1 MNSLEHILRHRIVAI
16 LRGCAPERVMDI
28 VAALADGGVRLLEI
42 TLNSPGALDLI
53 RRVAGTM
60 GDRVLVGAGTVMT
73 PAEAEMAIDAG
84 AKFILSP
91 SLDADT
97 IRVTKELGAISV
109 PGAFTATEIVM
120 AWRNG
125 ADIVK
130 VFPASVGASYLRD
143 LRGPLPQIRLMPT
156 GGVNLDNIREFRA
169 AGAVAYG
176 IGSALVP
183 AGQETTAEAL
193 DALKTTCCRL
203 YKSVS
208 MNLLISCDWGTTN
221 FRLRLVDSD
230 RRESIGEVSG
240 PEGVAAVYSRWR
252 ESGLGPKERLGFY
265 QAVLAKEIEHLRRQT
280 TYSLTGLPLV
290 MSGMASSSIGMVELP
305 LSARADGADGAGA
318 YPGGDTGDRRVRTF
332 HIAGFGGAYER
343 RCDAG

>member
-1 MNSLEHILRHRIVAI
+1 MTSLEQILRYKIVAI

-28 VAALADGGVRLLEI
+28 VAALAEGGVRLLEI

-60 GDRVLVGAGTVMT
+60 GDRLLVGAGTVVT
-73 PAEAEMAIDAG
+73 PEEAELAIDAG

-91 SLDADT
+91 SLDVET
-97 IRVTKELGAISV
+97 IQVTKELGAVSV
-109 PGAFTATEIVM
+109 PGAFTATEILM

-156 GGVNLDNIREFRA
+156 GGVNLNNIREFRA

-183 AGQETTAEAL
+183 AGQETTTEAL
-193 DALKTTCCRL
+193 DALKQRAAD
-203 YKSVS
+203 YI
-208 MNLLISCDWGTTN
+208 NA
-221 FRLRLVDSD
+221 LV
-230 RRESIGEVSG
+230 
-240 PEGVAAVYSRWR
+240 
-252 ESGLGPKERLGFY
+252 
-265 QAVLAKEIEHLRRQT
+265 
-280 TYSLTGLPLV
+280 
-290 MSGMASSSIGMVELP
+290 
-305 LSARADGADGAGA
+305 
-318 YPGGDTGDRRVRTF
+318 
-332 HIAGFGGAYER
+332 
-343 RCDAG
+343 